1 MSAVHVKGLKEAL
14 VNLDWLIQLVKDKED
29 DKKIWLIG
37 GYHSKSWQSAKDQI
51 EKEFSTT
58 GGKLKIV
65 IAINALGMAVNYP
78 DVRFIIHCLSPCTS
92 LEGHIQQ
99 LGSAGTDGKQAH
111 DITLSANKPL
121 SECAKDVRE
130 LFKGKGCLRKGLF
143 KFFDEAEKNSP
154 VDDTQPTRLVNDIDR
169 IEMNS
174 ALEEERSKIS
184 FHGGAISPLG
194 IQKFHDFPDNLITE
208 VLSKLS
214 CIFTARQVLHLYSL
228 KHARIIFELIQEF
241 FNDIENFDEQIEA
254 LEGTERKLEQDTMF
268 SQLLGVNIENDCG
281 ERTSSTDDLDDFFG
295 DKGVDHL
302 PELELTF

>member
-14 VNLDWLIQLVKDKED
+14 VNLDWLIQLVKDK
-29 DKKIWLIG
+29 
-37 GYHSKSWQSAKDQI
+37 
-51 EKEFSTT
+51 

-99 LGSAGTDGKQAH
+99 LGRAGTDGKQAH

-169 IEMNS
+169 IEMKS

-194 IQKFHDFPDNLITE
+194 IQKLHGFM
-208 VLSKLS
+208 KLS

-228 KHARIIFELIQEF
+228 KPARIIFKLIQEF

-268 SQLLGVNIENDCG
+268 SQLLGVNIEIDCG
-281 ERTSSTDDLDDFFG
+281 ERPSSTDDLDDFFG

>member
-51 EKEFSTT
+51 EKEFSIT

-78 DVRFIIHCLSPCTS
+78 DVRFIIHCLSPCRS

-99 LGSAGTDGKQAH
+99 LGRAGTDGKQAH

-143 KFFDEAEKNSP
+143 KFFDQG
-154 VDDTQPTRLVNDIDR
+154 VQPIFPQHFCCSSCSIDCKCSENGSYQFPLVAKQKKR
-169 IEMNS
+169 I
-174 ALEEERSKIS
+174 A
-184 FHGGAISPLG
+184 
-194 IQKFHDFPDNLITE
+194 
-208 VLSKLS
+208 
-214 CIFTARQVLHLYSL
+214 
-228 KHARIIFELIQEF
+228 
-241 FNDIENFDEQIEA
+241 
-254 LEGTERKLEQDTMF
+254 
-268 SQLLGVNIENDCG
+268 QLMTLNPKD
-281 ERTSSTDDLDDFFG
+281 
-295 DKGVDHL
+295 
-302 PELELTF
+302 